1 MSCSL
6 GWALCLAPLRGPLI
20 SGPESSPLP
29 FSPLCCLKSQPGR
42 SWHRIRPLAFLFF
55 FKNLVFPYHRCP
67 SAPGTGSPVLLSP
80 SLADS
85 SIFKEPRCS
94 FCDYYSACSDPH
106 GQHPTGRVPE
116 CHRQLN
122 HTFPKLEAGVCT
134 HPLFLFMLSAL
145 GNSVTLTPWLILSPL
160 SLSPSHHHRANP
172 IFRPVCL

>member
-1 MSCSL
+1 M

-42 SWHRIRPLAFLFF
+42 SWQGIRSLAFLFF

-67 SAPGTGSPVLLSP
+67 LAPGTGSPVLLSP

-85 SIFKEPRCS
+85 SILKGPRCS
-94 FCDYYSACSDPH
+94 LSDYYGACSDPH
-106 GQHPTGRVPE
+106 GQHPTGRVPK

-122 HTFPKLEAGVCT
+122 HTFPKLGAGVFAHT
-134 HPLFLFMLSAL
+134 LSFSL
-145 GNSVTLTPWLILSPL
+145 YSLPW
-160 SLSPSHHHRANP
+160 
-172 IFRPVCL
+172 